1 MSLQRDFQTITPFEV
16 CAPAQQR
23 IPFVFNSPH
32 SGNYYPPAFLQQS
45 RLSPHDIRQSEDC
58 YVDEL
63 FATAVP
69 LGAPLL
75 RAHFPRAY
83 LDVNREPYELDPK
96 MFNEPVPSYA
106 NIRSTRVA
114 GGLGTIAKIVGEGQ
128 DIYKSRLPLCEAL
141 DRIET
146 IYKPYHHVL
155 GQLLSDTRAQFG
167 YAVLVDCHSMPSGMD
182 LADNAGQNGITGRPD
197 FIIGDRFGRSCS
209 DALSWAAIE
218 LLQNMGYNVA
228 HNKPYAGG
236 YITEHYGRPHRDFHA
251 LQIEVN
257 RALYVD
263 ENSLECLPSFAGL
276 CRDLTQFMAD
286 LTALPD
292 YVFLQKPQAA
302 E

>member
-1 MSLQRDFQTITPFEV
+1 MSLERDFHSQLPYELFM
-16 CAPAQQR
+16 PAQQR

-32 SGNYYPPAFLQQS
+32 SGNYYPQAFLENA
-45 RLSPHDIRQSEDC
+45 RLNAHDIRLSEDY

-63 FATAVP
+63 FAAAVP

-75 RAHFPRAY
+75 RANFPRAY

-96 MFNEPVPSYA
+96 MFVEAVPPFA
-106 NIRSTRVA
+106 NIRSARVA
-114 GGLGTIAKIVGEGQ
+114 GGLGTIAKLVGEGR
-128 DIYKSRLPLCEAL
+128 DIYKTKLPLAEAI

-146 IYKPYHHVL
+146 LYKPYHNQL
-155 GQLLSDTRAQFG
+155 GQILSDTRMQFG
-167 YAVLVDCHSMPSGMD
+167 YAVLVDCHSMPSGID
-182 LADNAGQNGITGRPD
+182 GDTGLVHGQTDRPD
-197 FIIGDRFGRSCS
+197 FIIGDRFGRSCAE
-209 DALSWAAIE
+209 ALSWAAIE
-218 LLQNMGYNVA
+218 LLQNMGYKVA

-263 ENSLECLPSFAGL
+263 ETSYMRLPDFAAL
-276 CRDLTQFMAD
+276 CQDLAHFMAD

-292 YVFLQKPQAA
+292 YVFQQNRMAA

>member
-1 MSLQRDFQTITPFEV
+1 MSLQRDFQSVAPYEV

-32 SGNYYPPAFLQQS
+32 SGRYYPPEFLNSS
-45 RLSPHDIRQSEDC
+45 RLNSHDIRQSEDC

-63 FATAVP
+63 FATAVL

-75 RAHFPRAY
+75 HANFPRAY

-96 MFNEPVPSYA
+96 MFLEPVPA
-106 NIRSTRVA
+106 FTNIRSARVA
-114 GGLGTIAKIVGEGQ
+114 GGLGTVAKIVGEGQ
-128 DIYKSRLPLCEAL
+128 DIYKTKLPLAEAL
-141 DRIET
+141 GRIESL
-146 IYKPYHHVL
+146 YKPYHNQL
-155 GQLLSDTRAQFG
+155 GQLLSDTKTQFG
-167 YAVLVDCHSMPSGMD
+167 YAVLIDCHSMPSGLYTTQGNACNSA
-182 LADNAGQNGITGRPD
+182 LARPD
-197 FIIGDRFGRSCS
+197 FIIGDRFGRSCT

-218 LLQNMGYNVA
+218 LLQNLGYNVA

-236 YITEHYGRPHRDFHA
+236 YITEHYGRPHRDYHA

-263 ENSLECLPSFAGL
+263 EGSLIRLQSFTAL
-276 CRDLTQFMAD
+276 CHDLARFMAD

-292 YVFLQKPQAA
+292 YVFMQNRHAA